1 MNETIRLQILAIR
14 ESGITN
20 MFDLPRVQQEA
31 YTQGFHELVIYLND
45 HKAEYAHFILTGEV
59 NEGEN

>member
-20 MFDLPRVQQEA
+20 MFDLPRIQQEA
-31 YTQGFHELVIYLND
+31 YARGFYELVIYLND
-45 HKAEYAHFILTGEV
+45 HKTEYARFILTGQAEE
-59 NEGEN
+59 NE

>member
-1 MNETIRLQILAIR
+1 MNGTIRTQILAIR

-31 YTQGFHELVIYLND
+31 YARGFYELVIYLND
-45 HKAEYAHFILTGEV
+45 HKTEYARFILTGEV
-59 NEGEN
+59 EENE